1 MGELQEDNDLFFTC
15 SLIEYIARK
24 TKNTKKEIV
33 NKLGYEKIKKIF
45 DLAEVYHSENI
56 DKVADEFINNCKI
69 EQGKYDIVTQ
79 IENRIP
85 TYWEI
90 GRVYQRLIKMVN
102 SNIDEYINTTI
113 EVLSSWI
120 IEKIDNYDSSMYY
133 ENPDYIYNCYNVS
146 IGEICQ
152 FEFYNCHIFSTLD
165 NN

>member
-1 MGELQEDNDLFFTC
+1 MGESQGDNDLFFTC

-24 TKNTKKEIV
+24 TKNTKKYIV
-33 NKLGYEKIKKIF
+33 EKLRYEKIKKIY

-69 EQGKYDIVTQ
+69 EQGNYDVIAET
-79 IENRIP
+79 ENRIP

-102 SNIDEYINTTI
+102 SNTNEYINTTI

-120 IEKIDNYDSSMYY
+120 IEKIDNYNSSMYY
-133 ENPDYIYNCYNVS
+133 ENPDYIYNCYKEGYV
-146 IGEICQ
+146 
-152 FEFYNCHIFSTLD
+152 L
-165 NN
+165 

>member
-1 MGELQEDNDLFFTC
+1 MGESKEDNDLFFTC
-15 SLIEYIARK
+15 SIIEYIARK

-69 EQGKYDIVTQ
+69 EQGNYDVIAET
-79 IENRIP
+79 ENRIP

-102 SNIDEYINTTI
+102 SNTNEYSGSNI
-113 EVLSSWI
+113 
-120 IEKIDNYDSSMYY
+120 
-133 ENPDYIYNCYNVS
+133 
-146 IGEICQ
+146 
-152 FEFYNCHIFSTLD
+152 
-165 NN
+165 

>member
-1 MGELQEDNDLFFTC
+1 MGESKEDNDLFFTC
-15 SLIEYIARK
+15 SIIEYIARK

-33 NKLGYEKIKKIF
+33 NKLGYEKIF

-69 EQGKYDIVTQ
+69 EQGNYDVIAET
-79 IENRIP
+79 ENRIP

-102 SNIDEYINTTI
+102 SNTNEYINTTI

-120 IEKIDNYDSSMYY
+120 IEKIDNYNSSMYY
-133 ENPDYIYNCYNVS
+133 ENPDYVYNCYKEGYV
-146 IGEICQ
+146 
-152 FEFYNCHIFSTLD
+152 L
-165 NN
+165 

>member
-1 MGELQEDNDLFFTC
+1 MQINYLEPQEDNDLFFTC

-24 TKNTKKEIV
+24 TQNTKKEIV
-33 NKLGYEKIKKIF
+33 NKLGYEKIKKIYN
-45 DLAEVYHSENI
+45 LAEVYHSENM
-56 DKVADEFINNCKI
+56 DKVADELITDCKI
-69 EQGKYDIVTQ
+69 EQGNYDIIAET
-79 IENRIP
+79 ENRIP

-133 ENPDYIYNCYNVS
+133 ENPDYIYNCYKEGY
-146 IGEICQ
+146 I
-152 FEFYNCHIFSTLD
+152 L
-165 NN
+165 

>member
-1 MGELQEDNDLFFTC
+1 MGESKEDNDLFFTC
-15 SLIEYIARK
+15 SIIEYIARK

-33 NKLGYEKIKKIF
+33 NKLGYEKIKKIYN
-45 DLAEVYHSENI
+45 LAEVYHSENM
-56 DKVADEFINNCKI
+56 DKVADELITDCKI
-69 EQGKYDIVTQ
+69 EQDNYDVIAET
-79 IENRIP
+79 ENRIP

-133 ENPDYIYNCYNVS
+133 ENPDYIYNCYKEGY
-146 IGEICQ
+146 I
-152 FEFYNCHIFSTLD
+152 L
-165 NN
+165 

>member
-1 MGELQEDNDLFFTC
+1 MQINYLEPQEDNDLFFTC

-24 TKNTKKEIV
+24 TKNTKKYIV
-33 NKLGYEKIKKIF
+33 DKLEYEKIKKIYA
-45 DLAEVYHSENI
+45 LAEVYHSENI

-69 EQGKYDIVTQ
+69 EQGKYDIITQ

-133 ENPDYIYNCYNVS
+133 ENPDYIYNCYKEGIV
-146 IGEICQ
+146 
-152 FEFYNCHIFSTLD
+152 L
-165 NN
+165 

>member
-1 MGELQEDNDLFFTC
+1 MGESKEDNDLFFTC

-69 EQGKYDIVTQ
+69 EQGNYDVIAET
-79 IENRIP
+79 ENRIP

-102 SNIDEYINTTI
+102 SNTNEYINTTI

-120 IEKIDNYDSSMYY
+120 IEKIDNYNSSMYY
-133 ENPDYIYNCYNVS
+133 ENPDYIYNCYKEGYV
-146 IGEICQ
+146 
-152 FEFYNCHIFSTLD
+152 L
-165 NN
+165 

>member
-1 MGELQEDNDLFFTC
+1 MGESKEDNDLFFTC
-15 SLIEYIARK
+15 SIIEYIARK

-69 EQGKYDIVTQ
+69 EQGNYDVIAET
-79 IENRIP
+79 ENRIP

-102 SNIDEYINTTI
+102 SNTNEYINTTI

-120 IEKIDNYDSSMYY
+120 IEKIDNYNSSMYY
-133 ENPDYIYNCYNVS
+133 ENPDYVYNCYKEGYV
-146 IGEICQ
+146 
-152 FEFYNCHIFSTLD
+152 L
-165 NN
+165 

>member
-1 MGELQEDNDLFFTC
+1 MGESKEDNDLFFTC
-15 SLIEYIARK
+15 SIIEYIARK

-69 EQGKYDIVTQ
+69 EQGNYDVIAET
-79 IENRIP
+79 ENRIP

-102 SNIDEYINTTI
+102 SNTNEYINTTI

-120 IEKIDNYDSSMYY
+120 IEKIDNYNSSMYY
-133 ENPDYIYNCYNVS
+133 ENPHYVYNCYKEGYV
-146 IGEICQ
+146 
-152 FEFYNCHIFSTLD
+152 L
-165 NN
+165 

>member
-24 TKNTKKEIV
+24 TQNTKKEIV
-33 NKLGYEKIKKIF
+33 NKLGYEKIKKIY

-133 ENPDYIYNCYNVS
+133 ENPDYIYNCYKEGY
-146 IGEICQ
+146 I
-152 FEFYNCHIFSTLD
+152 L
-165 NN
+165 

>member
-24 TKNTKKEIV
+24 TKNTKKDIV
-33 NKLGYEKIKKIF
+33 GKLGYEKIKKIYN
-45 DLAEVYHSENI
+45 LAEVYHSENI
-56 DKVADEFINNCKI
+56 DKVADEFINNCNI
-69 EQGKYDIVTQ
+69 ERGIYNILIEK
-79 IENRIP
+79 ENRIP

-102 SNIDEYINTTI
+102 SDINEYINTII

-133 ENPDYIYNCYNVS
+133 ENPEYIYNCYKEGC
-146 IGEICQ
+146 I
-152 FEFYNCHIFSTLD
+152 L
-165 NN
+165 

>member
-1 MGELQEDNDLFFTC
+1 MQINYLEPQEDNDLFFTC

-24 TKNTKKEIV
+24 TKNTKKYIV
-33 NKLGYEKIKKIF
+33 DKLEYEKIKKIYA
-45 DLAEVYHSENI
+45 LAEVYHSENI

-69 EQGKYDIVTQ
+69 EQGKYDMVTQ

-133 ENPDYIYNCYNVS
+133 ENPDYIYNCYKEGIV
-146 IGEICQ
+146 
-152 FEFYNCHIFSTLD
+152 L
-165 NN
+165 

>member
-1 MGELQEDNDLFFTC
+1 MGESKEDNDLFFTC
-15 SLIEYIARK
+15 SIIEYIARK

-33 NKLGYEKIKKIF
+33 NKLGYEKIKKIY

-56 DKVADEFINNCKI
+56 DKVADELIIDCKI
-69 EQGKYDIVTQ
+69 EQDNYDI
-79 IENRIP
+79 IAEKENRIP

-102 SNIDEYINTTI
+102 SNTDEYINTTI

-133 ENPDYIYNCYNVS
+133 ENPDYIYLCYKEGIV
-146 IGEICQ
+146 
-152 FEFYNCHIFSTLD
+152 L
-165 NN
+165 

>member
-1 MGELQEDNDLFFTC
+1 MGESKEDNDLFFTC
-15 SLIEYIARK
+15 SIIEHIARK

-69 EQGKYDIVTQ
+69 EQGNYDVIAET
-79 IENRIP
+79 ENRIP

-102 SNIDEYINTTI
+102 SNTNEYINTTI

-120 IEKIDNYDSSMYY
+120 IEKIDNYNSSMYY
-133 ENPDYIYNCYNVS
+133 ENPDYIYNCYKEGYV
-146 IGEICQ
+146 
-152 FEFYNCHIFSTLD
+152 L
-165 NN
+165 